1 MKINKNLF
9 FQDKLIFNF
18 SLFYLGILILWYLL
32 FLNNGN
38 FLLIYNLEPTN
49 FYFEPYI
56 SIYLLEIFKSS
67 NFLPLLSFFNIVLFP
82 YLILYLLYN
91 VYLNFVEKRY
101 AFLLSLISISIF
113 TEQNF
118 RDFLGHI
125 LEFNVLENYSLI
137 NFPLIFRFPFPSI
150 SILVFLLLFQFIINN
165 KTQSHLKN
173 LFITIFTSTFF
184 YINALDALFIIFLW
198 FFVLITKCFKTKKTS
213 SIREVIAYFVVNL
226 IILTPG
232 LIDNSLGSDHE
243 YLSSNNY
250 YYNLFLYNFLPLFLS
265 FLFFK
270 IKRIDPY
277 EVWFKFKFVY
287 LFLILEVVINFIVY
301 SQFFIIDLNILN
313 KQVLQFVIHLLY
325 YTPIIYYISRQSYN
339 YRFGSE
345 SSELSLG
352 ISNLFFRIFVKT
364 KSIIFYILIV
374 LLLIFNF
381 PLMIFL

>member
-9 FQDKLIFNF
+9 FHDKLIFNF

-125 LEFNVLENYSLI
+125 LEFNVLEVLG
-137 NFPLIFRFPFPSI
+137 
-150 SILVFLLLFQFIINN
+150 ILV
-165 KTQSHLKN
+165 S
-173 LFITIFTSTFF
+173 
-184 YINALDALFIIFLW
+184 
-198 FFVLITKCFKTKKTS
+198 KK
-213 SIREVIAYFVVNL
+213 
-226 IILTPG
+226 
-232 LIDNSLGSDHE
+232 
-243 YLSSNNY
+243 
-250 YYNLFLYNFLPLFLS
+250 
-265 FLFFK
+265 
-270 IKRIDPY
+270 
-277 EVWFKFKFVY
+277 
-287 LFLILEVVINFIVY
+287 
-301 SQFFIIDLNILN
+301 
-313 KQVLQFVIHLLY
+313 
-325 YTPIIYYISRQSYN
+325 
-339 YRFGSE
+339 
-345 SSELSLG
+345 
-352 ISNLFFRIFVKT
+352 
-364 KSIIFYILIV
+364 
-374 LLLIFNF
+374 
-381 PLMIFL
+381 

>member
-9 FQDKLIFNF
+9 FHDKLIFNF